1 MNFKFLLEFN
11 NGRLPFAGAQIGHSF
26 RNEIA
31 PRAGLIRCREFQM
44 AEIEHFCDPED
55 YSHPSFP
62 EVENV
67 VLPFYTKNAQTSG
80 GHITKCS
87 LGEAL
92 KQKIIC
98 NETLAYFLGRIYL
111 FAVKIG
117 IHADKMRFRQHM
129 GTVSELR
136 VETSV
141 QNLNIR
147 LRKP

>member
-1 MNFKFLLEFN
+1 MLEFN

-92 KQKIIC
+92 KQQIIC

-129 GTVSELR
+129 GTGFIYYSSLTVKSDFR
-136 VETSV
+136 
-141 QNLNIR
+141 R
-147 LRKP
+147 L